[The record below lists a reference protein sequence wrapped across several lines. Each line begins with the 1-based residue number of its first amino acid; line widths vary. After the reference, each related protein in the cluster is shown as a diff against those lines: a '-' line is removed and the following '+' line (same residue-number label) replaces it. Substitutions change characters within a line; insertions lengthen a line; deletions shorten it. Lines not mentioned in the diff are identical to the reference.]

1 MTAVSTD
8 NSPGSISERDGR
20 PYDSDRVQAAIRLGW
35 AVAEVRG
42 RNRPGGPT
50 GAVLNLPVQVDD
62 PLPLRVQR
70 TPTELR
76 IEAQRVLSYLA
87 GRLEV
92 DIRPRSPGWPGY
104 GEAIDEAAT
113 ALARVRRFAPEG
125 GDRVRAAWETLAGLL
140 WQFDADVQDRLTAV
154 SDTQA
159 NGYQLGRGLA
169 ECYWALDPDSA
180 EGWDSWLFLFNQVRC
195 AELTRL
201 AGRLSPYMQSYS
213 ASSIAGSLE
222 VWKRL
227 AVDEPWRRQP
237 TVPDDL
243 YQQIRNWYELMVL
256 NQDPTQLVQPYH
268 LLRNWRATNRVL
280 RAFIPQLIL
289 AAVSALLVAGF
300 VIALSQKHP
309 LGWLAAV
316 TSVLGA
322 VGLSTAGLT
331 AKLRSEAQAL
341 STRLRQDAYTDL
353 ISAAITTVPDPPPG
367 RHRRGRDAVV
377 EEAVGARTL
386 TPSTPLS

>member
-1 MTAVSTD
+1 VEGGDVTHSSTE
-8 NSPGSISERDGR
+8 NDGR
-20 PYDSDRVQAAIRLGW
+20 PHDSDRVQTAIRLGW
-35 AVAEVRG
+35 SVAEVRG
-42 RNRPGGPT
+42 RNRPGGPH
-50 GAVLNLPVQVDD
+50 GAVLNLPVRVDD
-62 PLPLRVQR
+62 ALPLRVQR
-70 TPTELR
+70 TRTELR
-76 IEAQRVLSYLA
+76 IEAQAVLSYLA
-87 GRLEV
+87 SRLEV
-92 DIRPRSPGWPGY
+92 DGRPGGPARPSY
-104 GEAIDEAAT
+104 GEAIDEAAL
-113 ALARVRRFAPEG
+113 ALARARKVDPEDG
-125 GDRVRAAWETLAGLL
+125 VLVQAAWGRLAGVL
-140 WQFDADVQDRLTAV
+140 WEFDAHVQDRLTAI

-169 ECYWALDPDSA
+169 ECYWALDPGSPK
-180 EGWDSWLFLFNQVRC
+180 GWDSWLFLFNQVRC

-222 VWKRL
+222 VWKQL
-227 AVDEPWRRQP
+227 SVDERWRRQP
-237 TVPDDL
+237 TVQEDL
-243 YQQIRNWYELMVL
+243 YEQTRNWYELMVL

-268 LLRNWRATNRVL
+268 LLRNWRATNKAV
-280 RAFIPQLIL
+280 RAFIPELIV
-289 AAVSALLVAGF
+289 AALSAVLVVGF
-300 VIALSQKHP
+300 IIALSQKHP
-309 LGWLAAV
+309 VGWLAAI

-331 AKLRSEAQAL
+331 TKLRSEAQAL

-353 ISAAITTVPDPPPG
+353 IAAAITTVPDPPPE

>member
-1 MTAVSTD
+1 MERGDMTD
-8 NSPGSISERDGR
+8 GNPDGYGR
-20 PYDSDRVQAAIRLGW
+20 PQDSDRVQAAIRLGW

-50 GAVLNLPVQVDD
+50 AGLLNLPVRVDD

-76 IEAQRVLSYLA
+76 IEAQGVLSYLA
-87 GRLEV
+87 ARLEV
-92 DIRPRSPGWPGY
+92 DIQARSLGRPAY
-104 GEAIDEAAT
+104 GQAIDEAARD
-113 ALARVRRFAPEG
+113 LARVRRFCPEG
-125 GDRVRAAWETLAGLL
+125 SDQVRVAWETLAGLL
-140 WQFDADVQDRLTAV
+140 WRFDADAQDRLTAV

-169 ECYWALDPDSA
+169 ECYWALDPVSA
-180 EGWDSWLFLFNQVRC
+180 EGWDSWPFLFNQARC

-201 AGRLSPYMQSYS
+201 VGRMSPYLESFS

-227 AVDEPWRRQP
+227 STDQEWRRQP
-237 TVPDDL
+237 TVQDDL
-243 YQQIRNWYELMVL
+243 YQQIRNWYELLVL

-268 LLRNWRATNRVL
+268 MLRNWRATNKAL

-289 AAVSALLVAGF
+289 AAVSALLVVGF

-309 LGWLAAV
+309 VGWLAAL

-322 VGLSTAGLT
+322 VGLSAAGLT

-353 ISAAITTVPDPPPG
+353 IAAAITTVPDPPPG
-367 RHRRGRDAVV
+367 RHRKGRDAVV

-386 TPSTPLS
+386 TPSTPLG

>member
-1 MTAVSTD
+1 MTTSSTD
-8 NSPGSISERDGR
+8 NSPGTTTDCDSR
-20 PYDSDRVQAAIRLGW
+20 PRDSDRVQAAIRLGW

-50 GAVLNLPVQVDD
+50 GAVLNLPVQIDD

-87 GRLEV
+87 LQLDV
-92 DIRPRSPGWPGY
+92 DIRARAPDRPAY
-104 GEAIDEAAT
+104 GEAIDEAAR
-113 ALARVRRFAPEG
+113 ALARIRTVAPEG
-125 GDRVRAAWETLAGLL
+125 SDQVSSAWERLAGLL

-169 ECYWALDPDSA
+169 ECYWALNPVSA
-180 EGWDSWLFLFNQVRC
+180 KGWDSWPFLFNQARC

-201 AGRLSPYMQSYS
+201 VGRLSPYMQSFS

-227 AVDEPWRRQP
+227 STDEGWRRQP
-237 TVPDDL
+237 TVQADL

-268 LLRNWRATNRVL
+268 LLRNWRATNKAL
-280 RAFIPQLIL
+280 QAFIPQLIL
-289 AAVSALLVAGF
+289 AAVSALLVVGF

-309 LGWLAAV
+309 VGWLAAI

-331 AKLRSEAQAL
+331 AKLRNEAQAL
-341 STRLRQDAYTDL
+341 STRVRQDAYTDL
-353 ISAAITTVPDPPPG
+353 IAAAITTVPDPPPG

-377 EEAVGARTL
+377 EEAVGTRTL

>member
-1 MTAVSTD
+1 MTDTAPD
-8 NSPGSISERDGR
+8 CDGR
-20 PYDSDRVQAAIRLGW
+20 PRDSDRVQVAIRLGW

-50 GAVLNLPVQVDD
+50 GVLLNLPVQVDD

-87 GRLEV
+87 ARLEV
-92 DIRPRSPGWPGY
+92 DIQARWPGRPAY
-104 GEAIDEAAT
+104 GEAIDEAAR
-113 ALARVRRFAPEG
+113 ALARVRKVAPEG
-125 GDRVRAAWETLAGLL
+125 SDQVWSAWETLAGLL
-140 WQFDADVQDRLTAV
+140 WQFDADVQDRLAAV

-169 ECYWALDPDSA
+169 ECYWALNPVSA
-180 EGWDSWLFLFNQVRC
+180 KGWDSWPFLFNQARC
-195 AELTRL
+195 AELSRL
-201 AGRLSPYMQSYS
+201 VGRLSPYMQSFS

-227 AVDEPWRRQP
+227 STDERWRRQP
-237 TVPDDL
+237 TVQADL

-256 NQDPTQLVQPYH
+256 NQDPTQLVQPYR
-268 LLRNWRATNRVL
+268 LLRNWRATNKAL

-289 AAVSALLVAGF
+289 AAVSALLVVGF
-300 VIALSQKHP
+300 VIVLSQKHP
-309 LGWLAAV
+309 VGWLAAI

-331 AKLRSEAQAL
+331 AKLRNEAQAL
-341 STRLRQDAYTDL
+341 STRVRQDAYTDL
-353 ISAAITTVPDPPPG
+353 IAAAITTVPDPPPG
-367 RHRRGRDAVV
+367 RHRRGRDAIV
-377 EEAVGARTL
+377 EEAVGTRTL